1 VNRVLIGCGEGVA
14 APPTG
19 GAKSKYLG
27 RGHFF
32 PFLEKAHHQ
41 GDERK

>member
-1 VNRVLIGCGEGVA
+1 MWRGRYCTPN
-14 APPTG
+14 G

-32 PFLEKAHHQ
+32 PFLKKAHHQ

>member
-1 VNRVLIGCGEGVA
+1 LDVA
-14 APPTG
+14 RALLPPTS

-32 PFLEKAHHQ
+32 PFLKKAHHQ

>member
-1 VNRVLIGCGEGVA
+1 MWRGRYCTPN
-14 APPTG
+14 G